1 MTLSL
6 HGLYA
11 ITDSTL
17 MPDDEALLSQVEQAL
32 AGGARLL
39 QYRDKSSDQARRLR
53 QARLLNTLCARYGVP
68 LLINDDV
75 ELARAS
81 GAAGVH
87 LGQQDGSLAA
97 ARRRLGGDAI
107 IGITCHDQLD
117 LARQAVDGSAD
128 YVAFGAF
135 FPSATKPEAKP
146 APLSLLQ
153 TARQQLDCPIVAIG
167 GISVD
172 NAAQVIAAGADL
184 LAVIHALFAAPD
196 IQARAQ
202 RFARLF
208 DDSPA

>member
-1 MTLSL
+1 
-6 HGLYA
+6 
-11 ITDSTL
+11 

-97 ARRRLGGDAI
+97 ARRRLGGDSYNF
-107 IGITCHDQLD
+107 
-117 LARQAVDGSAD
+117 V
-128 YVAFGAF
+128 
-135 FPSATKPEAKP
+135 
-146 APLSLLQ
+146 
-153 TARQQLDCPIVAIG
+153 
-167 GISVD
+167 
-172 NAAQVIAAGADL
+172 
-184 LAVIHALFAAPD
+184 
-196 IQARAQ
+196 
-202 RFARLF
+202 
-208 DDSPA
+208 